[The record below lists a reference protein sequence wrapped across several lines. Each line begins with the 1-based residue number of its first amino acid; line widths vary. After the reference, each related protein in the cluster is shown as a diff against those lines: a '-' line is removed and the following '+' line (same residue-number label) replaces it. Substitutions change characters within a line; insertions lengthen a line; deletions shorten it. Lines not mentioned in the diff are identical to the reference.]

1 MNIFWG
7 TIMIVVGTFLSIAGF
22 LKSEFFIYRILVARS
37 KILWG
42 DKVHGFYAIIG
53 ILVAIMGI
61 LLAIGI
67 FKR

>member
-7 TIMIVVGTFLSIAGF
+7 ILMIFIGVLLSIGGF
-22 LKSEFFIYRILVARS
+22 SKSEFIIYKILVARS

-42 DKVHGFYAIIG
+42 DKVHTFYSIIG
-53 ILVAIMGI
+53 ILISIMGI
-61 LLAIGI
+61 LLAIGV